1 MKKLTCIL
9 FVFGVCLSATGQDQ
23 PKALDDWKHLDE
35 LLTAYNNYFVS
46 EYNQSNKDAEF
57 VRVWKEWIAD
67 APEFVGYFQKTYG
80 DTPQKVGEAFEGL
93 EPLEGVNNYPV
104 PLAGAMYEID
114 FDGLKTEVGIWL
126 INAGDK
132 HFADFERQSGDNPR
146 DIEKKMQFAERAL
159 EAYRNAVEINP
170 EGDYSAHVAKAEK
183 ASGEAKNAWEKA
195 VDSLEWP
202 GHNADFEGPGDP
214 DDLAAAAL
222 KLLEK
227 LREDGQGWSKPEY
240 EDEHIPVAVCV
251 TADTWGVEKTAPLT
265 QEPTQFRLKVLVAFR
280 GNADPEIAYCYPMY
294 FYTKEELGVEKAPP
308 FYYCNSEQ
316 YASFRMPMAKVGKG
330 GGVVADSAPVAARG
344 KAPGPGWL
352 MRLLLTAV
360 LLAGGLAA
368 SSGQV
373 LASKAAPLSTIH
385 STLKG
390 ARNPIAWGLLVV
402 GILAFFLTLVRLAL
416 FRDILPQAVAVCLGL
431 ALMAKGAPSASP
443 ETTGT
448 KGAQLSP
455 LDKIAS
461 ALGPFEKPLGLA
473 ALVLGVLHLIAG
485 GFGLL

>member
-1 MKKLTCIL
+1 MTCIL

-35 LLTAYNNYFVS
+35 LLTAHNNYFVS

-183 ASGEAKNAWEKA
+183 ASGEAKN
-195 VDSLEWP
+195 P
-202 GHNADFEGPGDP
+202 G
-214 DDLAAAAL
+214 
-222 KLLEK
+222 K
-227 LREDGQGWSKPEY
+227 R
-240 EDEHIPVAVCV
+240 
-251 TADTWGVEKTAPLT
+251 
-265 QEPTQFRLKVLVAFR
+265 RR
-280 GNADPEIAYCYPMY
+280 
-294 FYTKEELGVEKAPP
+294 
-308 FYYCNSEQ
+308 
-316 YASFRMPMAKVGKG
+316 R
-330 GGVVADSAPVAARG
+330 ARG
-344 KAPGPGWL
+344 RGTT
-352 MRLLLTAV
+352 R
-360 LLAGGLAA
+360 
-368 SSGQV
+368 
-373 LASKAAPLSTIH
+373 
-385 STLKG
+385 
-390 ARNPIAWGLLVV
+390 
-402 GILAFFLTLVRLAL
+402 
-416 FRDILPQAVAVCLGL
+416 FRRCRRS
-431 ALMAKGAPSASP
+431 MTSRPSALNPSRSF
-443 ETTGT
+443 GSR
-448 KGAQLSP
+448 Q
-455 LDKIAS
+455 
-461 ALGPFEKPLGLA
+461 GLEPNP
-473 ALVLGVLHLIAG
+473 V
-485 GFGLL
+485 